1 MVEMLK
7 KNPVVA
13 VEVVLARLHQK
24 IEEWQSDKRK
34 MTDIWQKMYDANY
47 HKSLDHRSFYFKQV
61 SSLTCT
67 LATCRAVQSAREP
80 PKGVSYCTP
89 NVLLC
94 LLTVDPCLDSQ
105 WMELSYFWLP
115 GLTPPLSC
123 VFADRQAEPGP
134 EDHDAGDQGHCGQAA
149 AGGHRHPPCVH
160 QLLRQAHPRP
170 HLQLQGKVRTPSS
183 A

>member
-1 MVEMLK
+1 MLK

-61 SSLTCT
+61 SGITCT
-67 LATCRAVQSAREP
+67 QATHANLRSARDP
-80 PKGVSYCTP
+80 LWACPRAPSFCSSTCSQSILVSRAAGGCGAVKP
-89 NVLLC
+89 LEAW
-94 LLTVDPCLDSQ
+94 S
-105 WMELSYFWLP
+105 ELPRF
-115 GLTPPLSC
+115 C
-123 VFADRQAEPGP
+123 VCADGQAESGP
-134 EDHDAGDQGHCGQAA
+134 EDHDAGDQGHRGQAA
-149 AGGHRHPPCVH
+149 AGGHRRPPGLH
-160 QLLRQAHPRP
+160 QLLRQTHPRP
-170 HLQLQGKVRTPSS
+170 HLQLQGQVRTPSS